1 MVSLIA
7 LGLALA
13 LFVAH
18 LLDGRVP
25 RSYVVAAFIMSAV
38 VAAGD
43 LKEYAGQVCATVVAD
58 GDTRT
63 TCTAQ
68 YAVKV
73 EALAALIASVG
84 FAMLVLIFEVL
95 ERLAATAAG
104 WTV

>member
-1 MVSLIA
+1 VISLIA

-43 LKEYAGQVCATVVAD
+43 LKEYVGQTCVTDANNAQI
-58 GDTRT
+58 
-63 TCTAQ
+63 CTAQ

-73 EALAALIASVG
+73 EALAALIASIG
-84 FAMLVLIFEVL
+84 FAVLALFLELL
-95 ERLAATAAG
+95 ERLGRAVGG
-104 WTV
+104 WDV